1 MAKEGIGRPYVAF
14 YKETRVVYC
23 RAFFDR
29 RSADG
34 LEVLCFNLGAPAVV
48 VVRRVYEDVVE
59 NFSLI
64 SLIWVRIYFAWIRA
78 WAFRKAE

>member
-1 MAKEGIGRPYVAF
+1 MAKEVIGRPYIAF

-23 RAFFDR
+23 RTFFDR

-34 LEVLCFNLGAPAVV
+34 LEVLCFNLSAPAVV

-64 SLIWVRIYFAWIRA
+64 SLIWVRIYFTWVRA

>member
-1 MAKEGIGRPYVAF
+1 MVEKGIGGPYVAF

-23 RAFFDR
+23 RTFFDR
-29 RSADG
+29 RPADG

-48 VVRRVYEDVVE
+48 VVGRVYEDVVE
-59 NFSLI
+59 NFPLI
-64 SLIWVRIYFAWIRA
+64 SLVWVRIHFMWVRA